1 MKQSFF
7 FTADIVGLELCVR
20 TAQIMWRFSNI
31 LHVTLLIQLSGIVH
45 SHNATYPVCAEPSF
59 TKSGDLDIVKIL
71 YECQDNIPGSNSPP
85 SFFPS
90 YNGSYDPVEVYT
102 GLMINNFIGVDD
114 LKATISMDFYW
125 RLKWVDPR
133 LNMPDIWQYMN
144 PEMELE
150 GLEITNYIR
159 DIRTPLLYWLPDI
172 AFYQSIDIQVI
183 AELIKLYSD
192 GTVYW
197 SRHVV
202 VTFVEPAISFQRYP
216 LDKQNFSI
224 VMQSYA
230 FDVKFLNL
238 LQYPSP
244 VIFNGDTQEGLNYV
258 QENQLWSYS
267 DYSCY
272 TVVEVLGSP
281 LNPNR
286 SYATTYLN
294 LAFERQSLGIL
305 YRLALPITIFMSVVG
320 LSFLGSVEQRL
331 EVTLEILLVTAALY
345 IVIGQAIPF
354 VGYLTLMDEFI
365 IVVFASLSFAI
376 GVHFATLLLD
386 NSAASL
392 PMNYF
397 FSALVEFMFRLV
409 WIPLTLVIFVR
420 IFDIHLQPVL
430 ITLYV
435 VCVLS
440 FLFSMK
446 RVKSLRR
453 ALYYSVLQVFVKKE
467 RIERHKAKREY
478 KKVEKTDT
486 KSNGADLSSADVDK
500 YDLAIRKKES
510 LKLQAKDALTGDDD
524 GDIELNVPSPK
535 EPRLSKNL
543 LGNDLAYDSGS
554 EAASDVDSVCS
565 SRFSDLVEV
574 SSKYSMRRKVKH
586 QKRRLKAL
594 SEMRQ
599 SYEYHSS
606 AFHHGGGGGT
616 DPDHGRSRA
625 AHKLIKS
632 LTLTWFESFVIRL
645 CEYFF
650 NIKSLDEI
658 DFQIEAEDEI
668 ILQKKR

>member
-1 MKQSFF
+1 MKILFLVVLLF
-7 FTADIVGLELCVR
+7 VDI
-20 TAQIMWRFSNI
+20 
-31 LHVTLLIQLSGIVH
+31 IQVYSI
-45 SHNATYPVCAEPSF
+45 AKTYPVCAEPSF

-478 KKVEKTDT
+478 KKMEKTDS
-486 KSNGADLSSADVDK
+486 KSNEADSAS
-500 YDLAIRKKES
+500 ANKKEED
-510 LKLQAKDALTGDDD
+510 LKLQAKDALNGDDS
-524 GDIELNVPSPK
+524 GNYETDIIFQSTK
-535 EPRLSKNL
+535 TPRFSVKLEEFYPGS
-543 LGNDLAYDSGS
+543 DVDSEIG
-554 EAASDVDSVCS
+554 SDVDSVCGDE
-565 SRFSDLVEV
+565 FSV
-574 SSKYSMRRKVKH
+574 SSKTRSYSRKVRK
-586 QKRRLKAL
+586 QRKRLKAL

-599 SYEYHSS
+599 SFDYHSS

-616 DPDHGRSRA
+616 HPGNGHTRE

-650 NIKSLDEI
+650 NIKSLNDVNFE
-658 DFQIEAEDEI
+658 DEAEDEG
-668 ILQKKR
+668 LLSVKRRY